1 MVQQAEGGGL
11 SGPPLFARSTVLL
24 ARMRKIVGPDFPLIG
39 VGGID
44 SAETAWTKLAA
55 GADLIEVYT
64 GMIYEGQGV
73 AADIN
78 RGLAERL
85 QREGIAS
92 IAEVTGT
99 ATEHW
104 AGQPL

>member
-1 MVQQAEGGGL
+1 MKAAAFPVRP
-11 SGPPLFARSTVLL
+11 SSCARPCFL

-39 VGGID
+39 VGGIN
-44 SAETAWTKLAA
+44 SVETAWTKLAA
-55 GADLIEVYT
+55 GADLIQVYT
-64 GMIYEGQGV
+64 GFIYEGQGI
-73 AADIN
+73 AAAIN

-99 ATEHW
+99 ATDHW
-104 AGQPL
+104 ASQAL